1 MRLRI
6 AALAGLALVSTAC
19 ASTTATSTQ
28 ISGTPRLEP
37 APVAAPTPAPAP
49 AAAAAAAWTP
59 AGKWTVG
66 IVAQGQ
72 SMEVTVELTKLADGT
87 WAGVIGTA
95 QFGAIPMSKVV
106 IEGKRMTGTFPVP
119 TGDTGTMI
127 LNFDGDVAEGE
138 WSMPG
143 DGSKVSGK
151 RN

>member
-1 MRLRI
+1 MRI
-6 AALAGLALVSTAC
+6 ATALVGLALVTSAC
-19 ASTTATSTQ
+19 KTTTATTTT

-37 APVAAPTPAPAP
+37 SVAAATAPAPAP
-49 AAAAAAAWTP
+49 APATAWS
-59 AGKWTVG
+59 AEGKWTVG

-72 SMEVTVELTKLADGT
+72 SMEVTVELKKLADGT

-95 QFGAIPMSKVV
+95 QFGAIPLSSVKVT
-106 IEGKRMTGTFPVP
+106 GKQMVATFPVP
-119 TGDTGTMI
+119 TGDMGTMT
-127 LNFDGDVAEGE
+127 LNFDGDIAEGE